1 MYVGPSLPCPQAVWT
16 SPLLCNVLYNPLRVY
31 TVHPLCTDHCWQIQ
45 VLYAVFASVMLCL
58 GAPFWH
64 NHPVLIKRQDYKV
77 V

>member
-1 MYVGPSLPCPQAVWT
+1 MYCTTPYVCTLYTPCAPIIVGK
-16 SPLLCNVLYNPLRVY
+16 PL
-31 TVHPLCTDHCWQIQ
+31 Q

-64 NHPVLIKRQDYKV
+64 NHLVLIQRQDYKV